1 MSRALTSGMVTAVTA
16 PVVNPVMLCEFAFDG
31 GIVRFWTGYGT
42 LTWSG
47 SDFTGSGNLIGVSA
61 IKEVADNSAQG
72 ASFTLNGIPSSLIS
86 TALTESYQGRSA
98 KLWLGAMDSSGALI
112 ADPYLIFGGRMDVMS
127 ISDSGETGSITLTAE
142 NRLIDL
148 NRSRERRYT
157 PEDLAIEFPADN
169 SLRFVAALQNAQ
181 IIWGAA
187 GSTVA
192 GSGEPVNS
200 GNGGGEE

>member
-1 MSRALTSGMVTAVTA
+1 MSRALSTDMAAAVIA
-16 PVVNPVMLCEFAFDG
+16 PVVTPILLCQFDFDG
-31 GIVRFWTGYGT
+31 GTVRFWTGIGT
-42 LTWSG
+42 LTWG
-47 SDFTGSGNLIGVSA
+47 GLDFIGSGNLIGFGA

-72 ASFTLNGIPSSLIS
+72 TSFTLNGIPSALLA
-86 TALTESYQGRSA
+86 TALTESYQGRA
-98 KLWLGAMDSSGALI
+98 AQLWLGAFSSGGGLI

-127 ISDSGETGSITLTAE
+127 ISDGGDTGSITLTAE

-181 IIWGAA
+181 IVWGAA
-187 GSTVA
+187 SSTVG
-192 GSGEPVNS
+192 GSGAPEPS
-200 GNGGGEE
+200 GNNGGEE